1 MNINPKKLRAV
12 TSLPGPERY
21 SHFIKV
27 AADLRSVWGLY
38 KDGWALSQDAGGK
51 SYFPVWP
58 AEPYAMQCA
67 TSEWAEYEPREI
79 ELDDLVEELFPRLT
93 EAGTG
98 LAVFPTP
105 DERGVTPELEVV
117 AADLRQELSR
127 IE

>member
-1 MNINPKKLRAV
+1 MNIESQKIRAV
-12 TSLPGPERY
+12 TSLAGPKRY

-38 KDGWALSQDAGGK
+38 KDGWALSQDADGR

-58 AEPYAMQCA
+58 AEAYAVQCA
-67 TSEWAEYEPREI
+67 TSEWESYEPREI
-79 ELDDLVEELFPRLT
+79 DLDDLVDELFPKLRST
-93 EAGTG
+93 RTG

-105 DERGVTPELEVV
+105 DEKGVTPELEVV
-117 AADLRQELSR
+117 EADLRLELSR